1 MQIVID
7 ISEEKLRLIKD
18 KMYCGI
24 YDAEVYKAI
33 ANGTPIPK
41 GHGRIVDISQIDK
54 DKIERDNPI
63 MLLSIN
69 GLYIEVVSLDYLD
82 NLQAIIEADHDSGS

>member
-33 ANGTPIPK
+33 INGTPIPK

-69 GLYIEVVSLDYLD
+69 GLYIEVVSLAYLD
-82 NLQAIIEADHDSGS
+82 NLQTIIEADHDSGS